1 MSEQNKEFKK
11 FKELL
16 EEMENNI
23 KNKKDNQYLIEK
35 IKNADP
41 VLLMAFMHK
50 LYIHRKK
57 LIEIVKEI
65 SNERLKHYDKKL
77 KRYVDKGKLARHQKN
92 KFSNWLKQIKEMEA
106 ELDTRIGK

>member
-1 MSEQNKEFKK
+1 MNKEFQK

-23 KNKKDNQYLIEK
+23 KNKKKNQYLIEK
-35 IKNADP
+35 IKKADP

-65 SNERLKHYDKKL
+65 SNERIHHYEKKL
-77 KRYVDKGKLARHQKN
+77 ERYVDKGRLARHQKD
-92 KFSNWLKQIKEMEA
+92 KFTNWLKQIQEMES
-106 ELDTRIGK
+106 ELDSRMGK